1 MREVTDIS
9 IRHAHSLTAKKAR
22 AAAEK
27 VANEMATEFEM
38 AVRWEGDVLNF
49 KRSGVSGTLTLL
61 DREALLDI
69 TLGFM
74 LKAFAAKI
82 EEKVSANMATVF
94 ASTPAA

>member
-1 MREVTDIS
+1 MGDIT
-9 IRHAHSLTAKKAR
+9 IRHAHALNATKAR

-27 VANEMATEFEM
+27 VADEMATEFDM
-38 AVRWEGDVLNF
+38 AIQWEGDVLSF
-49 KRSGVSGTLTLL
+49 RRSGVSGTLTLL

-82 EEKVSANMATVF
+82 EDKVSGNMAKVF
-94 ASTPAA
+94 ASAPVV